1 MTIKTLL
8 FVNKLHHTKPRLW
21 SGHWRVAK
29 LPYNLLRT
37 NTTLHYDTSVLKQL
51 RKVWIMAIYFSIFC
65 LYISPSWFF
74 ACQLGKESAQSNIK
88 DNWLQGKSING
99 GVSTQNLLWGQC
111 RLKSPNG
118 SAPNQVTDWV
128 IHYQTWVQPTCEH
141 VTLQAWSRHISP
153 AGIFSPE
160 RHWIRHLHLFF
171 FFYCLK
177 VQDWNI
183 HHTKVLIT
191 QVHLSTDSPERP
203 CSPSDLIPSSERSF
217 PEDSRVP
224 GSVRCVLGDFQD
236 RQEDKLQKS
245 SFLKQ
250 FLLKPHPF

>member
-51 RKVWIMAIYFSIFC
+51 RKVWIVAI
-65 LYISPSWFF
+65 FF
-74 ACQLGKESAQSNIK
+74 NLLSLHLSQLILCMSVGETTSAQSNIK

-128 IHYQTWVQPTCEH
+128 IHYQTWVQPPHEH
-141 VTLQAWSRHISP
+141 VTLQAWSRY
-153 AGIFSPE
+153 
-160 RHWIRHLHLFF
+160 L
-171 FFYCLK
+171 
-177 VQDWNI
+177 
-183 HHTKVLIT
+183 
-191 QVHLSTDSPERP
+191 P
-203 CSPSDLIPSSERSF
+203 CWDL
-217 PEDSRVP
+217 
-224 GSVRCVLGDFQD
+224 
-236 RQEDKLQKS
+236 
-245 SFLKQ
+245 
-250 FLLKPHPF
+250 